1 MKLPL
6 GETGA
11 ELHSSGRRLSYMAKA
26 AQKKVAAGKGKA
38 SGSVKAGFTLLEK
51 SILLSK
57 GVSEQGIGRLIK
69 AGISGKEDFKLVGD
83 AGTLAGLAGLKADVA
98 ERVMSWA
105 LGAIAAVPDK
115 GGIVVQA
122 GDVVLCVHCGAK
134 QPKDYK
140 SGDQCGACGK
150 QAEPIMACF
159 WCGATGPG
167 RFCRQCA
174 AEFVPTGEL
183 ELGIL
188 LKREGL
194 PKSEIPEKLRRMNQA
209 EKDLLWAR
217 ARRY

>member
-1 MKLPL
+1 
-6 GETGA
+6 
-11 ELHSSGRRLSYMAKA
+11 MAKA
-26 AQKKVAAGKGKA
+26 AQKKAAGKPKA
-38 SGSVKAGFTLLEK
+38 SGSVQGGFTLLEK
-51 SILLSK
+51 NILLSK
-57 GVSEQGIGRLIK
+57 GVTEQQIGRLVK
-69 AGISGKEDFKLVGD
+69 AGVSGKGGFKLVGD
-83 AGTLAGLAGLKADVA
+83 AGTLAELTGLKAEVA

-105 LGAIAAVPDK
+105 LGAPAAAPAK

-150 QAEPIMACF
+150 QAEPILACF

-174 AEFVPTGEL
+174 AEFVATGEL

-194 PKSEIPEKLRRMNQA
+194 PKSEIPEKLRRMDQA

>member
-1 MKLPL
+1 
-6 GETGA
+6 
-11 ELHSSGRRLSYMAKA
+11 MAKA
-26 AQKKVAAGKGKA
+26 ATPKTKKTGPGTRAAVRKGP
-38 SGSVKAGFTLLEK
+38 GGFAELD
-51 SILLSK
+51 SNILRAK
-57 GVSEQGIGRLIK
+57 GVSAKQIERLAAK
-69 AGISGKEDFKLVGD
+69 GVRSKKDLKQVGD
-83 AGTLAGLAGLKADVA
+83 VGTLAELAGLPTEVA

-105 LGAIAAVPDK
+105 LGAATALEK
-115 GGIVVQA
+115 ERIVVQA
-122 GDVVLCVHCGAK
+122 GDVVLCVHCNAK

-140 SGDQCGACGK
+140 SGDLCGACGK

-167 RFCRQCA
+167 KFCRQCG

-194 PKSEIPEKLRRMNQA
+194 PKHEIPAKLRSMSKQ
-209 EKDLLWAR
+209 EKDVLWSR